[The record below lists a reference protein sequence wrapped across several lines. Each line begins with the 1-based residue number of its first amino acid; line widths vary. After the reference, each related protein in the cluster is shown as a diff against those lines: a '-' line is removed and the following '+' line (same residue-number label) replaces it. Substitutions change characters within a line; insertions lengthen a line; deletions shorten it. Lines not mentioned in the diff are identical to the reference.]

1 MTINKE
7 LLLTT
12 KLKQLVIKIQNTIH
26 ACQVS
31 SAIEKYESIYYCD
44 RITDFQNIDANPTW
58 KSEQANYVNQVNY
71 NLSQQAI
78 NDLKN
83 SDEYQSLIEYEIYNC
98 TKIDDLSLN
107 DFIRYTTDQLLNNQ
121 TFHEE
126 KINEA
131 INIFLN
137 DINQL
142 PFKRGVNV
150 KLLGVLINSHTPLE
164 FSINDYKIILR
175 QIQVEDLEEKC
186 IIYPYLEDSYLPRT
200 NLRIDGIATIESYVS
215 QGEEILNEVEKLLAI
230 FRLFRVC
237 GATYMSSFLY
247 SKDAILSNRKISGTI
262 GRIGYSNISYVISS
276 IPKIKISQENI
287 EAFINFY
294 TKIADYIP
302 VNLYSQGDRQAGMI
316 HLLIAYQHYCQALLS
331 KTRIEEKIT
340 NVVIGLESLILA
352 ENQEIA
358 FRFCVRGAKILSLL
372 NYSPIEVKK
381 ILKVAYNIRST
392 FVHGDDIELEKEVR
406 KLDSNY
412 QSQDFLLKILD
423 YLRIL
428 IIVIICLSKNS
439 EFILVK
445 KDIINFE
452 KRKFLELVDDSLIDK
467 IQESKLQGILE
478 DVKLIISY

>member
-12 KLKQLVIKIQNTIH
+12 KLKQLVIKIQNTIY

-31 SAIEKYESIYYCD
+31 SSIEKYESIYYYD
-44 RITDFQNIDANPTW
+44 KIIDFQNIDDNPTW
-58 KSEQANYVNQVNY
+58 KSQANYVNQVNY

-83 SDEYQSLIEYEIYNC
+83 SDEYQSLIEYEIDNC

-137 DINQL
+137 DINQA
-142 PFKRGVNV
+142 PFKCGVNI
-150 KLLGVLINSHTPLE
+150 KLIGVLINSHTPLE
-164 FSINDYKIILR
+164 FSINDCKIILR

-186 IIYPYLEDSYLPRT
+186 IIYPYLQYSYLYRK
-200 NLRIDGIATIESYVS
+200 NFGIDGIATIESYLS
-215 QGEEILNEVEKLLAI
+215 QSWKIQNEVEKLIAI
-230 FRLFRVC
+230 FRLFRVSR
-237 GATYMSSFLY
+237 ATYISYNLY
-247 SKDAILSNRKISGTI
+247 SNDAIVQRRKIGGTI
-262 GRIGYSNISYVISS
+262 SKIDDPDINSV
-276 IPKIKISQENI
+276 PKIKMTEGNI
-287 EAFINFY
+287 ESFINFY

-302 VNLYSQGDRQAGMI
+302 VNLYRQGDGQAGMI

-331 KTRIEEKIT
+331 RTRIEEKIT
-340 NVVIGLESLILA
+340 NAVIGLESLILA

-381 ILKVAYNIRST
+381 NLKVAYNIRST

-428 IIVIICLSKNS
+428 IISTICLSKNS
-439 EFILVK
+439 EFISDK
-445 KDIINFE
+445 KGIINFE